1 MPGGKGKSTSM
12 EIDPKVWHATDFRS
26 EYTMRIA
33 DQAPRFY
40 YRRFT
45 PPDKN
50 KSHSLVEGGPS
61 FPPSQQFQ
69 TSYSQSWKPDG
80 TAGQPGFSRREIFK
94 IGGTQTQF
102 GDNNSLTFKEPFSHT
117 VFTECDLRS
126 VNVRNL
132 RRDGIKPAGLKSTTL
147 PYYNIIPGVGN
158 EDPSRGRC
166 VFDAFQETSNK
177 FRDTR
182 RFAQLNN
189 PRIPRG
195 HQLNPL
201 TGEVPPSPLLLPL
214 PDDPQLL
221 PTRRPP
227 PVDLFP
233 QSRKKPPL
241 SSLAQVRP
249 AD

>member
-166 VFDAFQETSNK
+166 VFDAFQETVK
-177 FRDTR
+177 
-182 RFAQLNN
+182 LC
-189 PRIPRG
+189 
-195 HQLNPL
+195 
-201 TGEVPPSPLLLPL
+201 EEEE
-214 PDDPQLL
+214 
-221 PTRRPP
+221 
-227 PVDLFP
+227 
-233 QSRKKPPL
+233 KE
-241 SSLAQVRP
+241 
-249 AD
+249 